1 MDDSKRMIM
10 MRTVQIQNEMVK
22 RIKNAQAA
30 RERRQNP
37 VFREKERMRNLIATR
52 LRRQDPEVREK
63 ERERN
68 RIAMRIKR
76 QNPEFRAKERHAMVM
91 RKLISNICVEP
102 VVQIQY
108 PPMVEY
114 ESRMHH
120 LSQMQQQALKNIK
133 EVNRSLPLELEMR
146 VDEEDA
152 DDPDEI
158 ESKNYSEDHD
168 ESQEEIMPVPV
179 EVTITPYEEEFQV
192 KEEGDSVDSS
202 TLHEEVDIKEEQ
214 EENNEEEL
222 QPPLEVNIK
231 EEPEETTMPGF
242 SSEIVDIEEG
252 HNSEDFVEESIPVKT
267 QLKNGRR
274 QRLASKRGEC
284 LGQFVGFLNALDTVY
299 RCPNC
304 SLCYTSPEYLA
315 GHVRRGCRYRPT
327 PIKNAYLCVI
337 CGEGFNNYGHLYQ
350 HKRQKHSDASTAGNE
365 KIFLSE
371 TTVRN
376 ILKLSVNVPCT
387 VSKPAKVPKFPAAG
401 QNVQQRSFRCPNCPR
416 TFTASGYL
424 VQHQR
429 SHVRQQT
436 DHSCDLC
443 GENLRHKPRA
453 EVEAHFAE
461 KHSSKDMHRCAHCDR
476 IYGQRQNLVT
486 HLQTHGEYE
495 CFVCNVQ
502 FSCQQLLTEHFRT
515 HATNQPFECDICH
528 KIYWQLGRYHEHRR
542 KAHNIVENPNSTPV
556 KRNVKNQNIE
566 VNTHS
571 GEKASADDD
580 DEVQVVS
587 IVVSSK
593 K

>member
-1 MDDSKRMIM
+1 MS
-10 MRTVQIQNEMVK
+10 TPNSVQY
-22 RIKNAQAA
+22 
-30 RERRQNP
+30 
-37 VFREKERMRNLIATR
+37 F
-52 LRRQDPEVREK
+52 
-63 ERERN
+63 
-68 RIAMRIKR
+68 
-76 QNPEFRAKERHAMVM
+76 
-91 RKLISNICVEP
+91 
-102 VVQIQY
+102 
-108 PPMVEY
+108 
-114 ESRMHH
+114 
-120 LSQMQQQALKNIK
+120 
-133 EVNRSLPLELEMR
+133 VNRSLPLELEMR

-231 EEPEETTMPGF
+231 EEPRDDEILGGSSSLTYDSSGGGVDEDASQEETTMPGF

-252 HNSEDFVEESIPVKT
+252 HNSEEEILPHAAMVVVPGHPTDYSEDFVEESIPVKT

-274 QRLASKRGEC
+274 QRLASKRASSQNIVDKIFRCKDCSMCYASEE
-284 LGQFVGFLNALDTVY
+284 FLKQHAQNCRSRAKFGRVDTVY

-350 HKRQKHSDASTAGNE
+350 HKRQKHSDASTAGE
-365 KIFLSE
+365 SLSDG
-371 TTVRN
+371 
-376 ILKLSVNVPCT
+376 S
-387 VSKPAKVPKFPAAG
+387 SKPAKVPKFPAAG

-542 KAHNIVENPNSTPV
+542 KAHNIVENPNSTPI